1 MRLSR
6 RRALKSA
13 GALGAIGLAG
23 CTGDDDDENGDSGTM
38 RVATAYAEDSPVPL
52 AQQEFVENVEEATD
66 GELEPDLYPGGQ
78 LTSGPDLG
86 SQLQG
91 GSVEVGSL
99 SYSNLSPYA
108 DIMDIVNLPY
118 FAGDFESFLNLI
130 TSDVWEEVAH
140 EELRQQGFE
149 PLYTWMSSPRAVGV
163 REEVGGAVES
173 IDDVAGL
180 DIRIA
185 ASDIGEQTWDLAGA
199 NAVPVDW
206 GETAQALEEGV
217 VDGLHVSVPP
227 LAAYGFEDSL
237 GSITVIDQV
246 MDVGIF
252 VASRDWFDDLEEDV
266 QEDIHEAAEETFEYQ
281 LDGLVEMAEESEQ
294 VFEEA
299 GVEINELDDAALEEW
314 EEATG
319 YQRSEWDDWK
329 TDLAG
334 DMETF
339 EALEEATEQE
349 SDYEVPGYD
358 A

>member
-1 MRLSR
+1 MRISR
-6 RRALKSA
+6 RGALKSA
-13 GALGAIGLAG
+13 GALGAVGLAG
-23 CTGDDDDENGDSGTM
+23 CSGGDNGGGDSSTM
-38 RVATAYAEDSPVPL
+38 RVATAYAVDSPVPL
-52 AQQEFVENVEEATD
+52 AQEEFVENVEETTG
-66 GELEPDLYPGGQ
+66 GEIEPDLYPGGQ

-108 DIMDIVNLPY
+108 DVMDIINLPY
-118 FAGDFESFLNLI
+118 FAGDFGSFLNLI

-140 EELRQQGFE
+140 TELREQGFE
-149 PLYTWMSSPRAVGV
+149 PLFTWMSSPRAVGV
-163 REEVGGAVES
+163 REEVGGPVES
-173 IDDVAGL
+173 VDDVSGL

-217 VDGLHVSVPP
+217 VDGLHVSTPP
-227 LAAYGFEDSL
+227 LAAYGFQDSL

-252 VASRDWFDDLEEDV
+252 VASRDWFDGLSEDV
-266 QEDIHEAAEETFEYQ
+266 QESVHEAAERTFEQQ
-281 LDGLVEMAEESEQ
+281 LDSLVEMVDESEQ
-294 VFEEA
+294 VFEDA
-299 GVEINELDDAALEEW
+299 GVEINELDDAVLGEW
-314 EEATG
+314 EETTG
-319 YQRSEWDDWK
+319 YQRSEWDEWK

-349 SDYEVPGYD
+349 SEYEIPGYD
-358 A
+358 GS